1 MGNEIL
7 PHFIVP
13 GFCDSLQFGAV
24 GSEHTHHPEG
34 FPVLSSF
41 PLHFLDGT
49 LCLLAAQGFCVCLF
63 WGQIKQENYTSRG
76 YRHSQRFLIV
86 VPSFISAQ
94 TWPLH
99 LPSPPSGRRGPVL
112 EPLVMNCV
120 ANLLT
125 ELSDPCRAPL
135 PGLEDR
141 GRAC

>member
-94 TWPLH
+94 TWPLR
-99 LPSPPSGRRGPVL
+99 LPSPPSG
-112 EPLVMNCV
+112 
-120 ANLLT
+120 
-125 ELSDPCRAPL
+125 
-135 PGLEDR
+135 
-141 GRAC
+141 